1 MMNIFK
7 HKSRY
12 GRDWV
17 VEQNGYVW
25 GIYPTLKSAKNNVR
39 WSGDGAK
46 AVRRM
51 DMDFKTNLVWQNY
64 DEHLQTQIAIRLGQ
78 SK

>member
-1 MMNIFK
+1 MNIFK

-12 GRDWV
+12 TKKLNWV
-17 VEQNGYVW
+17 VSTEDGYVW

-46 AVRRM
+46 AVRRI
-51 DMDFKTNLVWQNY
+51 DMDFKTKLVWRS
-64 DEHLQTQIAIRLGQ
+64 DV
-78 SK
+78 